1 MKLYERCPICDEGF
15 LNDKAYESI
24 GVKRCPSN
32 DHRFIMITKGALV
45 SIVIRINDKL
55 SVTWF
60 FGSASTLYIEVF
72 NSDRNLAPFIGI
84 PFFEPD
90 FSNYPK
96 LIEKI
101 KTYVVF
107 A

>member
-24 GVKRCPSN
+24 GAKRCPSN
-32 DHRFIMITKGALV
+32 DHRFTMIIKGALA
-45 SIVIRINDKL
+45 SIIRINDKL
-55 SVTWF
+55 SVIWF
-60 FGSASTLYIEVF
+60 FGSALTPYIEVF
-72 NSDRNLAPFIGI
+72 NSDRNLAPSIKI